1 MIIWPILALLFT
13 GLEALSVWKGWR
25 RMEYIAKPA
34 VIISLI
40 AWLIVSTG
48 VKGIAFWFGLGLL
61 FSLIGD
67 VVLFFPQD
75 SMFLAG
81 LTVFLLTHIFYLI
94 GLRQQLLTPTAWSLV
109 LLSVILLNAVRLL
122 RRIAFAMRAR
132 GMGRMVYPVI
142 IYGLVVSLMLAT
154 AMSTLSNP
162 AWKAGA
168 AFLITVGASL
178 FWISDLM
185 LAWNK
190 FVSPLKWGELPVI
203 MTYQLGQT
211 LLIAGVIQHLA

>member
-1 MIIWPILALLFT
+1 MILWPILALLFA
-13 GLEALSVWKGWR
+13 GLEALAVWKGWR

-34 VIISLI
+34 VIVSLI
-40 AWLIVSTG
+40 AWLFMSTG
-48 VKGIAFWFGLGLL
+48 FQGNAFWFGLGLL
-61 FSLIGD
+61 FSLVGD

-81 LTVFLLTHIFYLI
+81 LTAFLLTHIFYLI

-122 RRIAFAMRAR
+122 RRITGAMRSK
-132 GMGRMVYPVI
+132 GMDQMVYPVI

-154 AMSTLSNP
+154 AMSTLSDP
-162 AWKAGA
+162 AWKTAA
-168 AFLITVGASL
+168 AFLITAGASL
-178 FWISDLM
+178 FWISDLL

-190 FVSPLKWGELPVI
+190 FVSPLKAGNLPI
-203 MTYQLGQT
+203 IIAYQLGQI
-211 LLIAGVIQHLA
+211 LLIAGVIQQLA